1 MSHTIIPAAGP
12 NPDQDMSQFDSQSTT
27 DDPTQIYVEPRIVG
41 QSIRLSAEN
50 WPHDRQPDF
59 SQYSDD
65 SDASMVPCSVEMPLT
80 QVEYLV
86 PETPQSTQVEY
97 LVPETP
103 QSTQSSRK
111 EEREDQIKQVTAF
124 LESRG
129 YTSFT
134 HKTKF
139 GGTTRIMH
147 LAFHIENVVT
157 EDTEDISDP

>member
-1 MSHTIIPAAGP
+1 MSQTIIPAAAGP

-41 QSIRLSAEN
+41 QAIRLSAEN

-86 PETPQSTQVEY
+86 PETPQSTQ
-97 LVPETP
+97 
-103 QSTQSSRK
+103 SSRK

-134 HKTKF
+134 HKTKY

-147 LAFHIENVVT
+147 LAFHMENV
-157 EDTEDISDP
+157 DTEDISDQ